1 MRKYTKTNW
10 ANNRNNS
17 LFWIEWRAKFIWTQT
32 NVMGTR
38 KEGEIHGNR
47 IYSSAVCISLVLQS
61 MSFYKES
68 RCTISCSLNWSAEI
82 CPNLSEMHIT
92 HSFKGVQLLKNPWAP
107 HSYSCCFSHWPI
119 SSIFPVKPSPS
130 SLSFWG
136 ERNGGAGSKVTPILS
151 WLRYWCFTS
160 LFELSIS
167 LIQSQQSFTFSSPT
181 FSLFPPF
188 SLLISSGFSY
198 MEVCIYNSP
207 HCPVFNNWEASPPK
221 AFSYRKKKKK
231 VHSIICL
238 HHLCKVKAAPSKSF
252 FHFLMWWNQ

>member
-1 MRKYTKTNW
+1 MLWEPEKKEKYMEIGYTAQLCVFLWSYRACPSIKSQD
-10 ANNRNNS
+10 A
-17 LFWIEWRAKFIWTQT
+17 LYHVLWIGLQKFAQIFLKCTLPT
-32 NVMGTR
+32 ASRVSNYLKIPGLLIL
-38 KEGEIHGNR
+38 IH
-47 IYSSAVCISLVLQS
+47 AVS
-61 MSFYKES
+61 
-68 RCTISCSLNWSAEI
+68 
-82 CPNLSEMHIT
+82 
-92 HSFKGVQLLKNPWAP
+92 
-107 HSYSCCFSHWPI
+107 
-119 SSIFPVKPSPS
+119 PVKPSPS

-221 AFSYRKKKKK
+221 AFSYRKKKKYIPSSACIIY
-231 VHSIICL
+231 VRWRQHLVNHSSTFSCGETSRGGQRNTIGSPV
-238 HHLCKVKAAPSKSF
+238 LCSAAFPAPQPSHKSAYK
-252 FHFLMWWNQ
+252 LK